1 MSSCRGTGSLTNN
14 SRSLRP
20 RSCGLQN
27 TLTKVSLTSRLNL
40 RQPFR
45 ILLQGMKHSYVSG
58 DFYKLDLDLTD
69 PNGPAKA
76 VLSPI
81 TPISGLGTIV
91 SQKGELQQGQRT
103 EERSV

>member
-58 DFYKLDLDLTD
+58 DLYTLDLDLND
-69 PNGPAKA
+69 PNGHAKA
-76 VLSPI
+76 VLSLIMPI
-81 TPISGLGTIV
+81 YRSDERRVGKEFV
-91 SQKGELQQGQRT
+91 STCSSRMLT
-103 EERSV
+103 